1 MTWAMFPDYMEN
13 LNELSEILKI
23 SLTACTSNFLGIS
36 VSSKKFVEPGVLLK
50 SRGEPWNLST

>member
-1 MTWAMFPDYMEN
+1 MTWAMFPDYLEN

-50 SRGEPWNLST
+50 SRGEP